1 VLSSSNHSP
10 FEFPDGNFDL
20 YEQPR
25 STVNNAVKYADH
37 ALGRF
42 FEKAKSSEYWQ
53 NTLFLVVADH
63 NSRVYGPSVIPVE
76 RFHIPGL
83 ILGGAIRSPERI
95 ASIASQIDLAPTLV
109 SMMGLSGESPWMGR
123 DMSDPAQRARVG
135 RAILQFDK
143 IQAYMEGDRLAVLQP
158 DRPARVMR
166 YTRGVLS
173 DLPEGDPGLV
183 ETAQA
188 HARYAEWAYQR
199 QWHR

>member
-1 VLSSSNHSP
+1 
-10 FEFPDGNFDL
+10 
-20 YEQPR
+20 
-25 STVNNAVKYADH
+25 
-37 ALGRF
+37 
-42 FEKAKSSEYWQ
+42 
-53 NTLFLVVADH
+53 
-63 NSRVYGPSVIPVE
+63 
-76 RFHIPGL
+76 
-83 ILGGAIRSPERI
+83 
-95 ASIASQIDLAPTLV
+95 
-109 SMMGLSGESPWMGR
+109 MGLSGESPWMGR

-166 YTRGVLS
+166 YAKGVLS

-188 HARYAEWAYQR
+188 HARYAQWAYQR